1 MFNRRYRSFALAS
14 ATALSVAT
22 LSLALGVPAAA
33 ADGIASQISKAV
45 NQGDIDLMFRYRYE
59 TVDQDPFGKD
69 ADASTLLSRITM
81 KSGMVRG
88 FSGLVEVDNVS
99 YLGNESFNNTANGK
113 TQYPVIADPDY
124 TEVNQAWLGY
134 IINRNARISAGRQRI
149 SHSGE
154 RFLGSVAWRQHEQTF
169 DSARAQLTPLP
180 GLTVDY
186 SYIWR
191 IKRVFDPDTDLGDF
205 PGNTALGEYEGD
217 SHAVYAN
224 YDLGGSHN
232 LAGFGYVLDIDELPN
247 LSSRTWGIEYK
258 GIAKVTAD
266 VSLGINLSAA
276 RQYDYGDSALDYSAP
291 YYFGEVNAMMTP
303 TRISGGTAQP
313 IPLVFGVGY
322 EVLGSDD
329 GVSFQTPLATLHKF
343 QGFADKF
350 LVTPP
355 NGIRDGYLK
364 AGVTLYGVV
373 FTAFYH
379 DFEADRGSDDYGDE
393 IDLVANYPINPNF
406 SVMVKYAS
414 YQEGELASARDTDKL
429 WLMLTATF

>member
-1 MFNRRYRSFALAS
+1 MFNRRYRCSALAS
-14 ATALSVAT
+14 ATALSVF
-22 LSLALGVPAAA
+22 LGAPAAM
-33 ADGIASQISKAV
+33 ADGVASQISKAV

-59 TVDQDPFGKD
+59 TVDQDPLGKD

-99 YLGNESFNNTANGK
+99 YLGGESFNNTANGK
-113 TQYPVIADPDY
+113 TQYPVVADPDY
-124 TEVNQAWLGY
+124 TQVNQAWLGY
-134 IINRNARISAGRQRI
+134 IINRNARVTAGRQRI
-149 SHSGE
+149 NHSGE
-154 RFLGSVAWRQHEQTF
+154 RFLGSVAWRQNEQTF

-191 IKRVFDPDTDLGDF
+191 INRVFDPDTSLGDF

-217 SHAVYAN
+217 NHALYAN
-224 YDLGGSHN
+224 YDLGGGHS
-232 LAGFGYVLDIDELPN
+232 LAGFGYLLDIDELPN
-247 LSSRTWGIEYK
+247 LSSRTWGLEYK
-258 GIAKVTAD
+258 GIAKLPAD
-266 VSLGINLSAA
+266 VTLGINLAAA
-276 RQYDYGDSALDYSAP
+276 RQYDDGDSALNYSAP
-291 YYFGEVNAMMTP
+291 YYFGEINATKTP
-303 TRISGGTAQP
+303 VRMNGAVAQP

-364 AGVTLYGVV
+364 AGITLYGVA

-379 DFEADRGSDDYGDE
+379 DFESDRGSDDYGDE
-393 IDLVANYPINPNF
+393 IDLVANYPINANF
-406 SVMVKYAS
+406 SAMVKYAS
-414 YQEGELASARDTDKL
+414 YQEGDLASARDTDKL

>member
-1 MFNRRYRSFALAS
+1 MFNRKYRFSPLTAAVALALFPG
-14 ATALSVAT
+14 A
-22 LSLALGVPAAA
+22 PAAV
-33 ADGIASQISKAV
+33 ADGFAGQVGKAID
-45 NQGDIDLMFRYRYE
+45 QGDIDLMFRYRYE
-59 TVDQDPFGKD
+59 NVDQDPLGKD
-69 ADASTLLSRITM
+69 ADASTLLSRITL

-99 YLGNESFNNTANGK
+99 YLGGESFNNTANGK
-113 TQYPVIADPDY
+113 TQYPVVADPDY
-124 TEVNQAWLGY
+124 TQVNQAWLGY
-134 IINRNARISAGRQRI
+134 IINRNARVSAGRQRI
-149 SHSGE
+149 NHSGE
-154 RFLGSVAWRQHEQTF
+154 RFLGSVAWRQNEQTF
-169 DSARAQLTPLP
+169 DSARVQLTPLP
-180 GLTVDY
+180 GLTMDY

-191 IKRVFDPDTDLGDF
+191 VQRVFDPDTDPGDF
-205 PGNTALGEYEGD
+205 PGDTALGELEGD
-217 SHAVYAN
+217 SHAVYAS
-224 YDLGGSHN
+224 YDLGGGHS
-232 LAGFGYVLDIDELPN
+232 LAGFGYLLDIDELPN

-258 GIAKVTAD
+258 GTAKVSAD
-266 VSLGINLSAA
+266 VALGINLAAA
-276 RQYDYGDSALDYSAP
+276 RQYDYRDSALDYSAP

-303 TRISGGTAQP
+303 VRISGGAAQP

-364 AGVTLYGVV
+364 AGITLYGVA

-379 DFEADRGSDDYGDE
+379 DFESDRGGDDYGDE
-393 IDLVANYPINPNF
+393 MDLVANYPINANF
-406 SVMVKYAS
+406 SAMLKYAS
-414 YQEGELASARDTDKL
+414 YREGDLASARDTDKL

>member
-1 MFNRRYRSFALAS
+1 MFNRQYRCSALAS
-14 ATALSVAT
+14 ATALSLFLSAPAVVAE
-22 LSLALGVPAAA
+22 GF
-33 ADGIASQISKAV
+33 ASQVRKAV
-45 NQGDIDLMFRYRYE
+45 DQGDIDLMLRYRYE

-69 ADASTLLSRITM
+69 ADASTLLSRVTA

-99 YLGNESFNNTANGK
+99 YLGGETFNNTANGK

-124 TEVNQAWLGY
+124 TQVNQAWLGY
-134 IINRNARISAGRQRI
+134 IINRKARVTAGRQRI
-149 SHSGE
+149 NHSGE
-154 RFLGSVAWRQHEQTF
+154 RFLGSVAWRQNEQTF

-191 IKRVFDPDTDLGDF
+191 INRVFDPDTSLGDF

-217 SHAVYAN
+217 NHALYAN
-224 YDLGGSHN
+224 YDLGGGHS
-232 LAGFGYVLDIDELPN
+232 LAGFGYLLDIDELPN
-247 LSSRTWGIEYK
+247 LSSRTWGLEYK
-258 GIAKVTAD
+258 GIAKLPAD
-266 VSLGINLSAA
+266 VTLGINLAAA
-276 RQYDYGDSALDYSAP
+276 RQYDDGDSALNYSAP
-291 YYFGEVNAMMTP
+291 YYFGEINATKTP
-303 TRISGGTAQP
+303 VRMNGAVAQP

-364 AGVTLYGVV
+364 AGITLYGVA

-379 DFEADRGSDDYGDE
+379 DFESDRGSDDYGDE
-393 IDLVANYPINPNF
+393 IDLVANYPINANF
-406 SVMVKYAS
+406 SAMVKYAS
-414 YQEGELASARDTDKL
+414 YQEGDLASARDTDKL

>member
-1 MFNRRYRSFALAS
+1 MFNRRYRCSALAS
-14 ATALSVAT
+14 ATALSVF
-22 LSLALGVPAAA
+22 LGAPAAM
-33 ADGIASQISKAV
+33 ADGVASQISKAV

-59 TVDQDPFGKD
+59 TVDQDPLGKD

-99 YLGNESFNNTANGK
+99 YLGGESFNNTANGK
-113 TQYPVIADPDY
+113 TQYPVVADPDY
-124 TEVNQAWLGY
+124 TQVNQAWLGY
-134 IINRNARISAGRQRI
+134 IINRNARVTAGRQRI
-149 SHSGE
+149 IHSGE
-154 RFLGSVAWRQHEQTF
+154 RFLGSVAWRQNEQTF
-169 DSARAQLTPLP
+169 DSARTQLTPLP

-191 IKRVFDPDTDLGDF
+191 INRIFDPDTGLGDF

-217 SHAVYAN
+217 NHAVYVN

-247 LSSRTWGIEYK
+247 LSSRTWGVEYK
-258 GIAKVTAD
+258 GVAKVSAD

-276 RQYDYGDSALDYSAP
+276 RQYDYGDSALNYSAP

-303 TRISGGTAQP
+303 VRMNAGAAVP

-364 AGVTLYGVV
+364 AGITLYGVA

-379 DFEADRGSDDYGDE
+379 DFEADRGGDDYGDE
-393 IDLVANYPINPNF
+393 IDLVANYPINANF
-406 SVMVKYAS
+406 SAMLKYAS
-414 YQEGELASARDTDKL
+414 YQEGDLAAARDTDKI